1 MIQGSAEWLQA
12 RCGSAT
18 ASRAGSII
26 RRTLKGQP
34 YAAYHDY
41 VYELVQERL
50 TNQAAQHYTSEAMQH
65 GIDTEAEAA
74 LVYAMMTGATLERAP
89 FVRHPTIEWAG
100 ASPDRFVNKN
110 GLLEVKCPTPRTHLE
125 TLLGAPVSE
134 DYKWQCVWQ
143 MACCP
148 GREYN
153 DWMSYDG
160 RFDPHLQ
167 AKVVRIERIEAEIKE
182 AEAAYCEFL
191 AIVAERVAD
200 INALGSEA
208 THREAAHSAG

>member
-1 MIQGSAEWLQA
+1 MLDNPQGTAEWLQA
-12 RCGSAT
+12 RCGCAT
-18 ASRAGSII
+18 ASRAGAII

-41 VYELVQERL
+41 VFELVQERL
-50 TNQAAQHYTSEAMQH
+50 TNQAVDHYTSPAMQH

-74 LVYAMMTGATLERAP
+74 LVYQMMTGATLERAP

-100 ASPDRFVNKN
+100 ASPDRLVGKD
-110 GLLEVKCPTPRTHLE
+110 GLLEVKCPTSRTHLE

-134 DYKWQCVWQ
+134 DYHWQCVWQ
-143 MACCP
+143 MACT
-148 GREYN
+148 GREWC

-167 AKVVRIERIEAEIKE
+167 QKVVRIERKADEIKQAEE
-182 AEAAYCEFL
+182 AFREFL
-191 AIVAERVAD
+191 AIVAERVSD
-200 INALGSEA
+200 IEALGRVDLE
-208 THREAAHSAG
+208 RESA

>member
-1 MIQGSAEWLQA
+1 MQDNPQGTAAWIQA
-12 RCGSAT
+12 RIGSAT
-18 ASRAGSII
+18 ASRAGVII
-26 RRTLKGQP
+26 RRKKDGQP
-34 YAAYHDY
+34 YSGYHDY

-50 TNQAAQHYTSEAMQH
+50 TNMAADHYTSPAMQH

-74 LVYAMMTGATLERAP
+74 LTYQMMTGATLEQSP

-100 ASPDRFVNKN
+100 ASPDRLVGKD

-125 TLLGAPVSE
+125 SLLGSPVSE
-134 DYKWQCVWQ
+134 DYRWQCIWQ
-143 MACCP
+143 MACT
-148 GREYN
+148 GREWC

-167 AKVVRIERIEAEIKE
+167 TKIIRIERKADEIKE
-182 AEAAYCEFL
+182 AEERFTEFL

-200 INALGSEA
+200 IETLGPK
-208 THREAAHSAG
+208 EAAA